1 MLIKHLK
8 THVMSAVWRN
18 FVIVEI
24 TTDEG
29 IKGYGEATLGD
40 FELTAVAAVKDL
52 EPFVVGKEIEINEM
66 TNFFQ
71 HNFFWRN
78 GPVLTTAES
87 AIEQAMWDAFG
98 KTLNSPVH
106 RLIGGSVRRKVRVY
120 ANGFVSGDLKPEEFS
135 SRAAQIVERGFNA
148 MKFDPFGGAGPNIT
162 TTQLENAYNRI
173 KAIRERVGEDVD
185 LLIEAHGRF
194 NPRTAL
200 KIASRIED
208 LNPLWLE
215 EPVPESDIESMAEVH
230 RSSNVPIATG
240 ERILYLERF
249 RDLFNARAADI
260 IQPDVCHMG
269 GILPLTRVGAMAST
283 YNVMVAPHNP
293 SGPVSTAASL
303 QSLCTLPNGLIL
315 EFWLDAETVRESMV
329 RNYFSI
335 KNGYL
340 DVPKEPGLGIDV
352 VEESL
357 DSFPY
362 KKLHLEYYSD
372 SYHYHGDV
380 K

>member
-40 FELTAVAAVKDL
+40 FEQTAVAAVKDL

-148 MKFDPFGGAGPNIT
+148 MKFDPFGGAGPTIT
-162 TTQLENAYNRI
+162 TAQLENAYNRI

-303 QSLCTLPNGLIL
+303 QALCTLPNGLIL

-329 RNYFSI
+329 RNYFTI

-340 DVPKEPGLGIDV
+340 DVPKEPGLGIDI

-372 SYHYHGDV
+372 SYYYHGDI

>member
-8 THVMSAVWRN
+8 THVLSAVWRN

-40 FELTAVAAVKDL
+40 FEQTAVAAVKDL

-148 MKFDPFGGAGPNIT
+148 MKFDPFGGAGPTIT
-162 TTQLENAYNRI
+162 TAQLENAYNRI

-303 QSLCTLPNGLIL
+303 QALCTLPNGLIL

-329 RNYFSI
+329 RNYFTI

-340 DVPKEPGLGIDV
+340 DVPKEPGLGIDI

-372 SYHYHGDV
+372 SYYYHGDI